1 MTGSSATGAVV
12 KRPESREWIDFAKGV
27 AISLVVLYHS
37 SLFLGFFGLEGY
49 VPKLRTV
56 LLYFPMPVFFFI
68 AGLTAARML
77 TWTFAELWRRR
88 VLALVYL
95 YLLWSFI
102 RVVFY
107 LIVPFSRSEATSPTD
122 PLNVLVLPILPSS
135 SYWFIWALAIFSIL
149 AWAIRKVPRWIQL
162 SVAGLLSV
170 ASTTTGLLDTDNIGW
185 DRVLQ
190 NFIFFLVAM
199 FIPRTFYRFAAR
211 VKVWQALALAVSYI
225 GIIAV
230 IVAFDANRIP
240 GVILI
245 ASSVAIVL
253 GIAGSQYLVKVRAL
267 KIFVTMGQQSFQI
280 YLLHLFVIAVVV
292 AFVPLLGET
301 NVPTGPATVFPFALT
316 VFSLWAS
323 LFLFQSLRRFSWLW
337 VSPFSTGKSQK
348 KRLAAKEARSAAVQ
362 PTAVESAAPV
372 APADEPA
379 DAGTASRPEKD

>member
-1 MTGSSATGAVV
+1 MTDSRTTAAVA

-37 SLFLGFFGLEGY
+37 SLFLGFFDLAGY

-77 TWTFAELWRRR
+77 TWTFPELWRRR

-95 YLLWSFI
+95 YLLWSLI

-107 LIVPFSRSEATSPTD
+107 LIVPFSRSEAASPTD
-122 PLNVLVLPILPSS
+122 PLTVLVLPILPSS
-135 SYWFIWALAIFSIL
+135 SYWFIWALAVFSIL

-162 SVAGLLSV
+162 SVAGLLAV
-170 ASTTTGLLDTDNIGW
+170 AATTTGLLDTDNIGW

-211 VKVWQALALAVSYI
+211 VKVWQALALAAAYL

-230 IVAFDANRIP
+230 IVAFDANRVP

-245 ASSVAIVL
+245 ASSVAIIA
-253 GIAGSQYLVKVRAL
+253 GIAVSQHLVKVRAL
-267 KIFVTMGQQSFQI
+267 RIFVTLGQQSFQI

-292 AFVPLLGET
+292 AFVALLGET
-301 NVPTGPATVFPFALT
+301 NVPTLPATIFPTALT

-323 LFLFQSLRRFSWLW
+323 LFLFAALRRFSWLW

-348 KRLAAKEARSAAVQ
+348 KRLAAKDAKAAGPQ
-362 PTAVESAAPV
+362 PTRVESAPPV
-372 APADEPA
+372 ASADETA
-379 DAGTASRPEKD
+379 DSRSAGTPEKD